1 MTQVSEHDVKRIDT
15 LGSGVMPYGATS
27 PAKAAVAGDHLEV
40 LDGELKNLYKVPLDA
55 VSHMPP
61 EQLHITR
68 LVLCRNYEPGNPE
81 SCPLGDACKFVHVEC
96 YVSQLEAPS
105 TVHVKYCW
113 HHEDECCYP
122 RLPAGELLRVAAPNN
137 RLPFEGIPSEMVLAT
152 RGSLNRHT
160 HAGQLSHCAH
170 YFFNKMCKRGS
181 ECHFIHAIV
190 IDPKNVPSGHFSR
203 ASSGRT
209 RKIVPLDPPVAKA
222 YARSNPSQPR
232 LYPEAVLMEDVPA
245 AAATSARAAR
255 TFPAAQQMYQRMFQS
270 APPPAQPRV
279 YRHNPYSVM
288 KTTVWL
294 LG

>member
-1 MTQVSEHDVKRIDT
+1 M
-15 LGSGVMPYGATS
+15 
-27 PAKAAVAGDHLEV
+27 
-40 LDGELKNLYKVPLDA
+40 
-55 VSHMPP
+55 
-61 EQLHITR
+61 
-68 LVLCRNYEPGNPE
+68 
-81 SCPLGDACKFVHVEC
+81 
-96 YVSQLEAPS
+96 
-105 TVHVKYCW
+105 
-113 HHEDECCYP
+113 
-122 RLPAGELLRVAAPNN
+122 
-137 RLPFEGIPSEMVLAT
+137 
-152 RGSLNRHT
+152 
-160 HAGQLSHCAH
+160 QLSHCAH

-190 IDPKNVPSGHFSR
+190 IDPKNVPSGHFSLV
-203 ASSGRT
+203 SSGRT
-209 RKIVPLDPPVAKA
+209 RRIVPLNPPVAKA